1 MVLTLSAE
9 HLILAYD
16 QGGLLISLFAA
27 HNLNSPDQKTLCLP
41 FLPLHYLFSL
51 FYEKNSMWMYREI
64 MCIGRQAMVRVLFAA
79 FVAAGVLEPRDAL
92 RTMRY
97 RGLEAMKCV

>member
-16 QGGLLISLFAA
+16 QGGSLISLFAA

-64 MCIGRQAMVRVLFAA
+64 MCIGRQAMVRVFFLLHSWQQVCLSHAMPCA
-79 FVAAGVLEPRDAL
+79 RCDIVAWKP
-92 RTMRY
+92 
-97 RGLEAMKCV
+97 

>member
-64 MCIGRQAMVRVLFAA
+64 MCIGRQAMVRVFLLHSWQQVCLSHAMPCA
-79 FVAAGVLEPRDAL
+79 RCDIVAWKP
-92 RTMRY
+92 
-97 RGLEAMKCV
+97 